1 MAGAACGGKTSVKIS
16 RTFFSPRLY
25 SREVLHLRD
34 LIVQLVTRELKVRYK
49 RSVLGIAWTLINPL
63 LQLLVFA
70 TVFRSV
76 LQINIPHYISSVFCG
91 LLVWTWFQSSLTEA
105 AGVINANAM
114 LIRQPGFPSIILPIV
129 TILVHMVHFILA
141 LPVLLVFLLIDG
153 VILQT
158 DIWQLPLLMLLQL
171 GFTAGFSYL
180 LAALNVTFYDTK
192 YTIGVLLQLFFYATP
207 IFYDLSH
214 VPERYH
220 FWYWLNPMAHVV
232 TAYRA
237 ALIEEGHPNWGPLLA
252 IAAISLVLFFLGRRY
267 FIAQSDRFVEE
278 I

>member
-1 MAGAACGGKTSVKIS
+1 MKVS
-16 RTFFSPRLY
+16 RSLLFPKPF

-34 LIVQLVTRELKVRYK
+34 LIVQLVTRDLKVRYK

-70 TVFRSV
+70 TVFRTV
-76 LQINIPHYISSVFCG
+76 LQLNIPHYVSSVFCG

-105 AGVINANAM
+105 TGVINANAT

-129 TILVHMVHFILA
+129 TILVHMVHFVLA
-141 LPVLLVFLLIDG
+141 LPALLVFLLIDG
-153 VILQT
+153 VILQA

-171 GFTAGFSYL
+171 GFTAGLSYL

-192 YTIGVLLQLFFYATP
+192 YTIGVLLQLLFYATP
-207 IFYDLSH
+207 IFYDINL
-214 VPERYH
+214 VPERYR
-220 FWYWLNPMAHVV
+220 FWYWLNPMAHIVS
-232 TAYRA
+232 AYRTV
-237 ALIEEGHPNWGPLLA
+237 LLGEGHPNWPPLLA
-252 IAAISLVLFFLGRRY
+252 IAAAALVLFFLGRRY